1 MEKVALVAKYA
12 QTEEDKLVLSRV
24 LDRIWQGST
33 RQIPVATEFL
43 TARERILSEQMLQA
57 ADMGTACFFGGCE
70 EAERTVCCYIPDY
83 LDARQYLEEDEDG
96 PVCLIRAG
104 FRTERPLSHR
114 DFLGSLMGCGIR
126 RETVGDIYV
135 DQQSCDFFV
144 LRKIVPYLLQNLT
157 EAGRTKLHLEPRPIT
172 ELRRPPVQLEQ
183 LRQTVS
189 SLRLDAVAAAGFHLS
204 RGRAAELIEHGKAV
218 VNHMACEKPDRAV
231 TQGDVISIRGL
242 GKLRLELVGGQTKK
256 GRISIEIA
264 KYV

>member
-1 MEKVALVAKYA
+1 MEKATLVAKYA

-24 LDRIWQGST
+24 LDRICQGVA
-33 RQIPVATEFL
+33 RQIPTATEFL
-43 TARERILSEQMLQA
+43 TARERILAEQMLQA
-57 ADMGTACFFGGCE
+57 ADMGPVRFSGGWE
-70 EAERTVCCYIPDY
+70 DAERTACCYIPDY
-83 LDARQYLEEDEDG
+83 LDAEQYLEEAG
-96 PVCLIRAG
+96 PVCLIRAT
-104 FRTERPLSHR
+104 FRADRPLSHR

-144 LRKIVPYLLQNLT
+144 LRKIVPYLMQNLT
-157 EAGRTKLHLEPRPIT
+157 EAGRTKLHLELKPMA

-189 SLRLDAVAAAGFHLS
+189 SLRLDSVAAAGFHLS
-204 RGRAAELIEHGKAV
+204 RSQAAELIAHGKAV
-218 VNHMACEKPDRAV
+218 VNHMACEKPDRTV

-256 GRISIEIA
+256 GRLSIEIA
-264 KYV
+264 RYI